1 MLCKA
6 LHNIGRKNYLF
17 AGSHQAAQRAAM
29 IYSLLATCRLH
40 NINPYTWLKDV
51 LIRMP
56 GYDVKNLVELLPQN
70 WKKPENP
77 LEG

>member
-1 MLCKA
+1 MSRALRFML
-6 LHNIGRKNYLF
+6 RPVD
-17 AGSHQAAQRAAM
+17 
-29 IYSLLATCRLH
+29 LLATCRLH